1 MLTTNA
7 LPGTGPMAGYATNL
21 AKSSFLANMSHEIR
35 TPLNGLVGMV
45 DVLQRTEL
53 SPGQRRMLGVIS
65 DSSMALVGIL
75 NDILDF
81 SKMEAG
87 RLDMESIPVNLEG
100 VVQGVGL
107 LLSTIAQTK
116 SVALSVRVAPELPRW
131 TLGDPNRL
139 RQVLLNLTGNAIKFS
154 ADHSAGRA
162 GQVMLWADPCA
173 LRSGQIGVRF
183 CVQDNGIGMDAEL
196 VAKLFQ
202 PFTQADGST
211 ARKFGGTGL
220 GLSITRGLVELMGGR
235 VSVTSMPGEGSE
247 FAVELPLVVCD
258 ADEPG
263 LAPEAV
269 AREHNRSAAPR
280 QPALEP
286 VVQADS
292 PDQARP
298 RILLAED
305 NEINQDV
312 IQEQLRLLGYEC
324 DVAGDGVIALAM
336 WRADPGRYA
345 LLLSDCHMPHLD
357 GFGLTEAIRAQEPAG
372 TRLPIIAITANAIKG
387 EEQRCLEQGMDDYLS
402 KPLRMQELE
411 PMLQRWLPDQTAS
424 GTA

>member
-1 MLTTNA
+1 M
-7 LPGTGPMAGYATNL
+7 P
-21 AKSSFLANMSHEIR
+21 SSSAQIIR
-35 TPLNGLVGMV
+35 
-45 DVLQRTEL
+45 Q
-53 SPGQRRMLGVIS
+53 
-65 DSSMALVGIL
+65 
-75 NDILDF
+75 
-81 SKMEAG
+81 AG
-87 RLDMESIPVNLEG
+87 RVKSCCGLIPV
-100 VVQGVGL
+100 
-107 LLSTIAQTK
+107 
-116 SVALSVRVAPELPRW
+116 
-131 TLGDPNRL
+131 
-139 RQVLLNLTGNAIKFS
+139 
-154 ADHSAGRA
+154 H
-162 GQVMLWADPCA
+162 CA
-173 LRSGQIGVRF
+173 AGQIGVRF

-258 ADEPG
+258 ADEPV

-298 RILLAED
+298 LILLAED

-372 TRLPIIAITANAIKG
+372 TAAPELASFDSHRNESQRRTIVGRSNAVDCYVCWIVGNLSRPSDAASLANEMEDLIATDRTIVRVDQAAEALGISV
-387 EEQRCLEQGMDDYLS
+387 RS
-402 KPLRMQELE
+402 
-411 PMLQRWLPDQTAS
+411 LQRLARQFVGVSPLAIIRRYRLQEAAERLREDPSVTIAQISSDLAYSDQAHLSADFRTVLAMAP
-424 GTA
+424 GAYRLER